1 MTDDEK
7 ARFEALIKLRDF
19 WQARWVSRRD
29 FAWKGT
35 LGAWALL
42 AGCTYAVK
50 NRPPDIQLA
59 IGLAVFVVTFCLL
72 WVREIQV
79 RDFRDSRRA
88 FHFNSL
94 AEAIMFPSTAI
105 EPKPAEPGVFTF
117 LQDGLAL
124 VQVLGTALLALG
136 VFHFMGQLG

>member
-72 WVREIQV
+72 WVQTV
-79 RDFRDSRRA
+79 
-88 FHFNSL
+88 
-94 AEAIMFPSTAI
+94 
-105 EPKPAEPGVFTF
+105 
-117 LQDGLAL
+117 
-124 VQVLGTALLALG
+124 
-136 VFHFMGQLG
+136 